1 MLKIKFNLEQNGFTW
16 YERPCCILIKTY
28 WSIGLPLI
36 FSKREKETVI
46 LGRARV
52 TIETEKGKIITL
64 KAKKKVKR
72 IKITARHDAI

>member
-1 MLKIKFNLEQNGFTW
+1 M
-16 YERPCCILIKTY
+16 
-28 WSIGLPLI
+28 
-36 FSKREKETVI
+36 REKETVI

-72 IKITARHDAI
+72 IKITARYDAI